1 MPKLKDHH
9 MMVFFSLHQFTNTN
23 GLLLVSS
30 ITLSLNVQLTA
41 NINTNEINTN
51 ENEYDG
57 TNHQIDNQTYSEYK
71 ISLFDKKVKSK
82 TPS

>member
-9 MMVFFSLHQFTNTN
+9 PMVFFFINSLT
-23 GLLLVSS
+23 LMDYP
-30 ITLSLNVQLTA
+30 ITLPLNVQLTT

-57 TNHQIDNQTYSEYK
+57 TNHQIANQTHSEYK
-71 ISLFDKKVKSK
+71 MSLFDKKVKSK